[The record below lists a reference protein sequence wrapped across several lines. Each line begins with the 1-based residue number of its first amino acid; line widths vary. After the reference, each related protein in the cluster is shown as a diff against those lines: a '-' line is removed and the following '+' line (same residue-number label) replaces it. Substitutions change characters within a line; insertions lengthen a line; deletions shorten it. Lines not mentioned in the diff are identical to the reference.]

1 MDDSESRKFLR
12 QALLVEALKIEAIN
26 ISDLTT
32 DMADP
37 RTAIYR
43 AGPRDCRRKLSGPI
57 GALSRPVLVAG
68 GTVHTSVFRQHRQL
82 AADKDCRR
90 PAPT

>member
-1 MDDSESRKFLR
+1 MDDNESRRFLR
-12 QALLVEALKIEAIN
+12 QALLVDALNIEAIN